1 MILYRGQENLYHGKK
16 KGVKGTW
23 DSFTSTAMGIG
34 PPMAYGQGNYIYEIH
49 APKGTPIIPILQ
61 QGKNLKELEML
72 LPAGQN
78 FEVENTRNEMNTEI
92 IIIKLI

>member
-1 MILYRGQENLYHGKK
+1 
-16 KGVKGTW
+16 
-23 DSFTSTAMGIG
+23 MGIG

-78 FEVENTRNEMNTEI
+78 IEVENTRNEMNTEI
-92 IIIKLI
+92 ITVKLI